1 MGKYLDELINRYE
14 KLSPIKDD
22 INNAYK
28 ILEDSF
34 KLDKKLLL
42 CGNGGSSS
50 DCDHIVGELMKGFVK
65 KRTPK
70 EKYSVDNLQDGLMA
84 INLCSHNALNFA
96 FANDVNFENVFAN
109 QVLNYGR
116 SGDVLL
122 GITTSGNSKNVV
134 NAAKVAK
141 DKNMKV
147 IGLTGRDGGAM
158 KDISDVCIIVPE
170 AETYKIQELHLPIY
184 HALCLELEDHFFKE

>member
-22 INNAYK
+22 INKAYK

-84 INLCSHNALNFA
+84 INLCSHSALNFA

-122 GITTSGNSKNVV
+122 GITTSGNSKNIV

-141 DKNMKV
+141 DKNLKV

>member
-1 MGKYLDELINRYE
+1 MRKYLDELINRYE

-22 INNAYK
+22 INKAYK
-28 ILEDSF
+28 ILEECFS
-34 KLDKKLLL
+34 LDKKLLL

-70 EKYSVDNLQDGLMA
+70 EKYSVDKLQDGLMA
-84 INLCSHNALNFA
+84 INLCAHTALGYA
-96 FANDVNFENVFAN
+96 FANDVNFENSFAN

-116 SGDVLL
+116 SGDALL

-134 NAAKVAK
+134 LAAKVAR